1 MNESR
6 KVREAAQR
14 ERNERTARLLREDLA
29 FLMGA
34 PQFRR
39 FALKLLEDCST
50 FRSPMTGNEWTA
62 FNCGKQAV
70 GQQLFGRLLEVDE
83 DFLGKFRREWN
94 AFMQKED
101 L

>member
-6 KVREAAQR
+6 RVREAVQK
-14 ERNERTARLLREDLA
+14 ERNERMARLLKEDLA
-29 FLMGA
+29 FLMGT

-39 FALKLLEDCST
+39 FALKLLDDCST
-50 FRSPMTGNEWTA
+50 FRSPMTGNEWTD

-94 AFMQKED
+94 KFVKED